1 LGIRILTKP
10 EFFLLERHWNM
21 AKIYKRKFAHGERW
35 YVDFTIRGKR
45 YRIKLEAQNKEQAKK
60 MAAEV
65 EYQVLAENYK
75 FLRNTKPITLQELSD
90 RYLEYAKTKKRS
102 WKRDIISLRHI
113 LNMVID
119 KKKLGDYPVDAI
131 KVVHIQKY
139 QIRRKKEL
147 GEKYDAMGIFAEDM
161 NYASCNREL
170 ACLRHIFNM
179 GIEWEFLTKNPVAS
193 KVVRFDKEKS
203 RNRTLDDDEL
213 ERLLKAC
220 SGQLQQLVLLAVNTG
235 MRRGEIF
242 GLKWEDIDLAK
253 RKILIK
259 HTKSGDDRTIPINS
273 FLHRLLDSMTRDSV
287 LLFTNGVGRKISDV
301 KTAWRNA
308 LREADIND
316 FRFHDL
322 RHTVATRL
330 ARAKVTESVIA
341 LILGHKRTSM
351 TSRYINPQWDE
362 MVEAVG
368 VLSDLCHVFVT
379 HDIKM
384 QSGGNADAGQE
395 GKAVDVTQ

>member
-1 LGIRILTKP
+1 
-10 EFFLLERHWNM
+10 
-21 AKIYKRKFAHGERW
+21 
-35 YVDFTIRGKR
+35 
-45 YRIKLEAQNKEQAKK
+45 
-60 MAAEV
+60 
-65 EYQVLAENYK
+65 
-75 FLRNTKPITLQELSD
+75 
-90 RYLEYAKTKKRS
+90 
-102 WKRDIISLRHI
+102 
-113 LNMVID
+113 
-119 KKKLGDYPVDAI
+119 
-131 KVVHIQKY
+131 
-139 QIRRKKEL
+139 
-147 GEKYDAMGIFAEDM
+147 
-161 NYASCNREL
+161 
-170 ACLRHIFNM
+170 M
-179 GIEWEFLTKNPVAS
+179 GIEWEFLIKNPVVS
-193 KVVRFDKEKS
+193 KVVRFDRERS
-203 RNRTLDDDEL
+203 RNRTLEDDEL
-213 ERLLKAC
+213 ARLLKAC

-259 HTKSGDDRTIPINS
+259 HTKSGEDRAIPINS

-308 LREADIND
+308 LREAGISD

-379 HDIKM
+379 HDVKM
-384 QSGGNADAGQE
+384 QSDGNADAGQE
-395 GKAVDVTQ
+395 EKAVDVIQ